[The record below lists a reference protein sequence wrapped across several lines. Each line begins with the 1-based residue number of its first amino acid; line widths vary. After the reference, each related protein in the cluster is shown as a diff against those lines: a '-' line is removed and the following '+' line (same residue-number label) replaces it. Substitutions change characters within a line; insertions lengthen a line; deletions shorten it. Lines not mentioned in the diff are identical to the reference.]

1 MKTVAVTLNSVGGPV
16 QVETLDLSEPLD
28 GEVLVKMGAAG
39 ICHSDQHAITGQHGA
54 ELPCVLGHE
63 GAGEVV
69 AVGPNVKKIRVGDR
83 VALNWVPSC
92 GVCFYCIRQQQHLCS
107 DGTERIWSGL
117 LADGTSRISR
127 DGQPILH
134 YCGISTWSEHMV
146 VAEVSCRR
154 IPDAVPYEVAALIG
168 CGVATGVGASV
179 HRGQLSEGDTVVVV
193 GAGGVGLSAV
203 MGANMA
209 GAERIIAVDRAASK
223 KTLSINLGATHFVTA
238 DDRAI
243 DEVLILTEGRG
254 ADVVIE
260 AIGNTALQES
270 WLRAVRP
277 GGTMVL
283 VGVPSTS
290 DSTSFI
296 SADLIRSEK
305 TIKGSYYAAADTG
318 QAIDDLCA
326 AYLQG
331 RLPVDRLISKR
342 VAIQDIQ
349 LAIDAMLTGAE
360 GRTVIAFD

>member
-1 MKTVAVTLNSVGGPV
+1 
-16 QVETLDLSEPLD
+16 
-28 GEVLVKMGAAG
+28 
-39 ICHSDQHAITGQHGA
+39 
-54 ELPCVLGHE
+54 
-63 GAGEVV
+63 
-69 AVGPNVKKIRVGDR
+69 
-83 VALNWVPSC
+83 
-92 GVCFYCIRQQQHLCS
+92 
-107 DGTERIWSGL
+107 
-117 LADGTSRISR
+117 
-127 DGQPILH
+127 
-134 YCGISTWSEHMV
+134 MV
-146 VAEVSCRR
+146 VAEVSCKR

-209 GAERIIAVDRAASK
+209 GAKRIIAVDRAASK
-223 KTLSINLGATHFVTA
+223 KNLSINLGATHFVTA

-243 DEVLILTEGRG
+243 DEVLNLTEGRG

-290 DSTSFI
+290 IRQFHP
-296 SADLIRSEK
+296 ADLIRSEK
-305 TIKGSYYAAADTG
+305 DNQRQLLRSYDTG

-331 RLPVDRLISKR
+331 RLPIDRLISKR

>member
-1 MKTVAVTLNSVGGPV
+1 MKTVAVTLDSVGGPV

-69 AVGPNVKKIRVGDR
+69 AIGPNVNTIRVGDR

-92 GVCFYCIRQQQHLCS
+92 GLCFYCIREQKHLCS
-107 DGTERIWSGL
+107 EGTQRIWSGY

-127 DGQPILH
+127 NGEPILH

-146 VAEVSCRR
+146 VSEVSCRP
-154 IPDAVPYEVAALIG
+154 IPDSVPFEVAALIG
-168 CGVATGVGASV
+168 CGVATGVGAAV
-179 HRGQLSEGDTVVVV
+179 HRGEISERDTVVVV

-203 MGANMA
+203 MGARMA
-209 GAERIIAVDRAASK
+209 GAAKVIAVDRAPEK
-223 KTLSINLGATHFVTA
+223 KHLSSDLGATDFIIA
-238 DDRAI
+238 GDGAI
-243 DEVLILTEGRG
+243 DAVLSVTDGRG

-260 AIGNTALQES
+260 AIGSTNLQQE
-270 WLRAVRP
+270 WLAAVRP

-283 VGVPSTS
+283 VGVPSAS
-290 DSTSFI
+290 DLTSFV

-305 TIKGSYYAAADTG
+305 TIKGSYYAAADAGT
-318 QAIDDLCA
+318 AIDELCA
-326 AYLQG
+326 AYLDG
-331 RLPVDRLISKR
+331 LLPVDRLISKR
-342 VAIQDIQ
+342 VPIENVQE
-349 LAIDAMLTGAE
+349 AIDAMLTGTE
-360 GRTVIAFD
+360 GRSVIIYD